1 MKHFLF
7 SSLFCGFVF
16 FTNCSDDNS
25 SLVDSQKDTDGDGVT
40 DDLDTCADTPIG
52 EMVDLNGCIK
62 YVLPLNIGIETLDD
76 ILILGNSITYSSE
89 NPSNGWYGNWGM
101 AASSQNKDYA
111 HLLEEKLTALNASI
125 KVKSFNISKF
135 EHKLLK
141 FDFEELDTLFSN
153 KISLAIVNLGENFN
167 EPSTQTEFR
176 TAFSNLIAYIE
187 GKDVSHIIVVN
198 SFWTKTINI
207 DIREIAINKN
217 IGFASI
223 TDISSDTINM
233 AYSFE
238 NRGIRIHP
246 GDSGMKKIAER
257 ILLALNL

>member
-89 NPSNGWYGNWGM
+89 NPS
-101 AASSQNKDYA
+101 
-111 HLLEEKLTALNASI
+111 LEQMFEKCQMENCIPPT
-125 KVKSFNISKF
+125 
-135 EHKLLK
+135 
-141 FDFEELDTLFSN
+141 
-153 KISLAIVNLGENFN
+153 KIT
-167 EPSTQTEFR
+167 ST
-176 TAFSNLIAYIE
+176 
-187 GKDVSHIIVVN
+187 
-198 SFWTKTINI
+198 
-207 DIREIAINKN
+207 
-217 IGFASI
+217 
-223 TDISSDTINM
+223 
-233 AYSFE
+233 
-238 NRGIRIHP
+238 
-246 GDSGMKKIAER
+246 
-257 ILLALNL
+257 